1 MVREVILSPSIVIFF
16 PFDAFTFEYLPIY
29 HPVTLHRLDNQ
40 RTNALLKKDKRT
52 DAFRYGSDLIPVGK
66 MDMLGINAAF
76 ADPGS
81 IEMIGYIDLAA
92 VESSNLLMGPAY
104 AITGGES
111 RKSRVAIAALS
122 RALDETGTVGYCR
135 VVRTRNGEPK
145 IGALVPRLVV
155 GLDDDGGRA
164 GTVGQ
169 ENDTREEG
177 EIGRY
182 LAFMELPFAD
192 DLQRTVDRRVPLEYH
207 GDCGDERACDDLIDS
222 MMLPDDE
229 LRSVDISNP
238 ALASYR
244 RMVAAF
250 AMDPMS
256 AMEETQTVGLPEGRI
271 LEASRARPLRDYDVV
286 KSIHEGASRHIDA
299 FLDAFPLV
307 EHKPEDNKKRKFW
320 GDGNNR

>member
-1 MVREVILSPSIVIFF
+1 
-16 PFDAFTFEYLPIY
+16 
-29 HPVTLHRLDNQ
+29 
-40 RTNALLKKDKRT
+40 
-52 DAFRYGSDLIPVGK
+52 

-81 IEMIGYIDLAA
+81 IEMIGYIDRAA

-111 RKSRVAIAALS
+111 KKSRIAIAALS
-122 RALDETGTVGYCR
+122 CALDETGTVGYCR
-135 VVRTRNGEPK
+135 VVRTKNGEPK

-155 GLDDDGGRA
+155 GTDDDGGRA
-164 GTVGQ
+164 GAVGK
-169 ENDTREEG
+169 EMNDTHERGEG
-177 EIGRY
+177 GRY
-182 LAFMELPFAD
+182 LAFLELPFAD
-192 DLQRTVDRRVPLEYH
+192 DLQHTINRRVPLEYQ
-207 GDCGDERACDDLIDS
+207 GDRDDERACDDLIDS
-222 MMLPDDE
+222 MMLPDDGF
-229 LRSVDISNP
+229 RSEDVSNP

-256 AMEETQTVGLPEGRI
+256 AMEETQKVGVSEGRI
-271 LEASRARPLRDYDVV
+271 LEASRARPLRDFDVV
-286 KSIHEGASRHIDA
+286 KSVRQGASRHIDA

-307 EHKPEDNKKRKFW
+307 EHKPEDDKKRKFW